1 MPGGAPYTLGVETA
15 AFDQTPRG
23 DTGGFLFPARAR
35 EPGVVAD
42 VSISGYVSGMS
53 MQVSVKLLVLTAA
66 VALPFTANAEIYKY
80 VDSNGVVRYTDKP
93 PSKNAKPLDLP
104 PVQTYT
110 GVESGSSDAS
120 DDNELDSILLPTT
133 VNYQGIVLTSP
144 SADQVFSTGN
154 PQVTASAQVEPGLQ
168 AGHRVVFLVDGL
180 PFPAPEGESSTELS
194 GLNRGSHTLQAV
206 VMDSRDS
213 IQAQSEPINFQMNQP
228 SLQKPPA
235 DLTVI
240 PNAQN
245 PDYTGDGVPDPR
257 PVTPTAPQGPSR
269 PKIPGQGA
277 N

>member
-1 MPGGAPYTLGVETA
+1 M
-15 AFDQTPRG
+15 
-23 DTGGFLFPARAR
+23 
-35 EPGVVAD
+35 
-42 VSISGYVSGMS
+42 
-53 MQVSVKLLVLTAA
+53 SVKILAFVMAALLPLVA
-66 VALPFTANAEIYKY
+66 VAEIYKY

-93 PSKNAKPLDLP
+93 PSKNAKPMELP
-104 PVQTYT
+104 TLQTYT
-110 GVESGSSDAS
+110 GAEGSNSENADE
-120 DDNELDSILLPTT
+120 NELDSILLPTT
-133 VNYQGIVLTSP
+133 ASYTGIELTSP
-144 SADQVFSTGN
+144 GADQVFSTGN
-154 PQVTASAQVEPGLQ
+154 PQITASAQVDPGLQ

-180 PFPAPEGESSTELS
+180 PFPAPPGESSTQLT

-213 IQAQSEPINFQMNQP
+213 IQVQSEPINFQMNQP